1 MRNYFMLAAESK
13 GYEVIDMHPI
23 FIRKNRADGS
33 RFEHPTDGHWNAL
46 GHKLVADAIEGSA
59 VFSRTFRGAARAE
72 TASGKVHDS
81 DE

>member
-1 MRNYFMLAAESK
+1 MRHYFMLATASK
-13 GYEVIDMHPI
+13 GYEVIDMQPI
-23 FIRKNRADGS
+23 FIRKHRADGS

-59 VFSRTFRGAARAE
+59 VFARTFRGPAQAE
-72 TASGKVHDS
+72 TDPGEVHDS